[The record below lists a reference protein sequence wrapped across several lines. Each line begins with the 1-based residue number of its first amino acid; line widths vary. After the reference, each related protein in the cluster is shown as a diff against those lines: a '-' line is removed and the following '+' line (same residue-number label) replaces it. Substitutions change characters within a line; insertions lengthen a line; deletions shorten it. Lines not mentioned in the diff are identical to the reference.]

1 MRVSRAISVL
11 VASLVLIACVR
22 APDVSEDQYAGISTA
37 AHVILDGTDQG
48 PVAPRDWP
56 TEIAALQPLEV
67 IAKTD
72 GLYIATSRM
81 FVQEAGI
88 FVPRA
93 PNSFSER
100 SGGDPAYRELAPGLF
115 EYRIGG

>member
-1 MRVSRAISVL
+1 LL
-11 VASLVLIACVR
+11 VACAR
-22 APDVSEDQYAGISTA
+22 APDVAQGQYAGISTA
-37 AHVILDGTDQG
+37 AHVILDGADQG

-67 IAKTD
+67 IAKAD

-93 PNSFSER
+93 PKSFSPR

-115 EYRIGG
+115 EYRIEG